1 MFSSELRKQEV
12 VCLQHC
18 FPLALGSALLASSH
32 MLQVL
37 PQAEALLYKHV
48 HSCTCR
54 RISENPG
61 SGEHNISIT
70 EILHAIH
77 TELFLSVWF

>member
-1 MFSSELRKQEV
+1 MTIRVGELVMYDAHE
-12 VCLQHC
+12 HC

-61 SGEHNISIT
+61 SSLSGFRKQMVYGFISC
-70 EILHAIH
+70 LKP
-77 TELFLSVWF
+77 